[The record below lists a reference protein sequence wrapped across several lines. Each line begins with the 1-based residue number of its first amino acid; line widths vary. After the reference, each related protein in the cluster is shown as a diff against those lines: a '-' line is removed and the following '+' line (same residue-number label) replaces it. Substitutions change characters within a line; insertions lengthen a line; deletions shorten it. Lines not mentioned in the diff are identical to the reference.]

1 MNAPRPALAT
11 FSAPRADDA
20 LALVGLTVAYR
31 VRGKDRDV
39 LTDVSLRI
47 KRGEAYGLV
56 GESGCGKSTVA
67 LAALRYL
74 PHNGRVKAGR
84 IAIAGEEVLALEREG
99 LRLLRASCAPTRCR
113 WSIRTRRARSTRH
126 SRSRG
131 S

>member
-1 MNAPRPALAT
+1 PARASGAARGPALAT
-11 FSAPRADDA
+11 FTAPRADDA

-67 LAALRYL
+67 LAA
-74 PHNGRVKAGR
+74 
-84 IAIAGEEVLALEREG
+84 
-99 LRLLRASCAPTRCR
+99 
-113 WSIRTRRARSTRH
+113 
-126 SRSRG
+126 
-131 S
+131 